1 MRARYEITPP
11 AARLA
16 VLLFQV
22 NDAGGTLKGH
32 GEAQHAVLHDEFLG
46 FLIGG
51 VRCVTQLRAVHVRNV
66 AEAAGLRLESA
77 NPEGGLQALRGSG
90 GR

>member
-32 GEAQHAVLHDEFLG
+32 GEAQHAVLMVNSLVS
-46 FLIGG
+46 LS
-51 VRCVTQLRAVHVRNV
+51 
-66 AEAAGLRLESA
+66 EAYGAWLSFAWSTCEM
-77 NPEGGLQALRGSG
+77 
-90 GR
+90 